1 MELTNRKKRILR
13 AIVEIYIAT
22 AEPVGSKAV
31 AEQAGLDISSAT
43 IRNEMADLTEM
54 GYLEQPHTSAGR
66 IPSPL
71 GYRLYV
77 NELMGEHRLT
87 MQETQRIND
96 ALNVK
101 MEELDRVID
110 RAGKVLSQISDYPV
124 FTAAAPKKRV
134 TVKRYDLLMVEENA
148 FIAVVMTDSSVVKNK
163 LIRMPDQ
170 VSDPQL
176 QMLSTVLNNAF
187 VGLTQEEMENTL
199 DKMETRSAPGA
210 FELIS
215 LVVQF
220 AMEVLSEQSSQSV
233 HTLGITHL
241 LEHPEYRSLDKAKPL
256 MNYLAE
262 EHESSKL
269 PVTLQ
274 EGQNMNILIGPE
286 NVNEALK
293 DTSVVMASYDIGDN
307 MRGVIGV
314 VGPTRMDYA
323 KVTAPPACPT
333 SPTASPG
340 CSARASFPRETGTA
354 ADRTRNRR
362 SKLIYEQERQEAG
375 GDRGAGPDRA
385 PAAAGGSSG
394 GGRAPGA
401 PGRPEP
407 DRDPRSPA
415 DRAGVPEKPGGPAGG
430 QIPPPGR

>member
-110 RAGKVLSQISDYPV
+110 RAGKVLSQISAYPV
-124 FTAAAPKKRV
+124 FTAAARMKRV

-293 DTSVVMASYDIGDN
+293 DTSVVMASYDSGDN

-323 KVTAPPACPT
+323 KVTARLSYFADSLTRMFGKGELPP
-333 SPTASPG
+333 
-340 CSARASFPRETGTA
+340 
-354 ADRTRNRR
+354 
-362 SKLIYEQERQEAG
+362 
-375 GDRGAGPDRA
+375 GDGD
-385 PAAAGGSSG
+385 G
-394 GGRAPGA
+394 GGQDK
-401 PGRPEP
+401 E
-407 DRDPRSPA
+407 
-415 DRAGVPEKPGGPAGG
+415 
-430 QIPPPGR
+430 